1 MDKGWIKLSRG
12 IKNNMVWQDK
22 PFSKGQAW
30 IDILLSV
37 NHKENTILI
46 NGKSQKIKRGQ
57 LWTSQVKLAERWG
70 WSRNKVGR
78 FLALL
83 MEQGMVHIDGTP
95 NGTALTVIN
104 WGKFQNQR
112 TTDEATDE
120 ATDGA
125 SDEATDGA
133 QTRMKKNVKEEKEKP
148 AALPSEERQEDD
160 YDPEDDGP
168 WYTGDE
174 LLEMSK
180 KGLI

>member
-1 MDKGWIKLSRG
+1 
-12 IKNNMVWQDK
+12 
-22 PFSKGQAW
+22 
-30 IDILLSV
+30 
-37 NHKENTILI
+37 
-46 NGKSQKIKRGQ
+46 
-57 LWTSQVKLAERWG
+57 
-70 WSRNKVGR
+70 
-78 FLALL
+78 
-83 MEQGMVHIDGTP
+83 MVHIDGTP